1 MTPSPPSKPTI
12 WQTVQPI
19 LLREAIVFLE
29 GITHLLGQATA
40 QLKTTAS
47 NQHIPSAQLAAE
59 ASWLGK
65 LTPWLQRLGTLWW
78 QAMGWLQQRLPS
90 GLRERY
96 NRTTLTAIAL
106 GILLLLL
113 WLNPL
118 SWFQAPERPTISP
131 STPRPRPEVPST
143 ILVQPRRST
152 SVEPPPAPT
161 PVPTV
166 APVAPA
172 AVAPPSPSPAPIPSD
187 TATVRQQLL
196 AICDRYSNALDPTL
210 TLNPSDHR
218 LDLMLAAGW
227 YDLSAAKQDQLAQA
241 LWQQAHDLGYTTVVI
256 TDTQGQ
262 PLVREPVVGNN
273 AIVVR
278 RKLP

>member
-1 MTPSPPSKPTI
+1 MTPSPPSKPTV

-29 GITHLLGQATA
+29 GITHLLDQATA
-40 QLKTTAS
+40 QLKITAS

-106 GILLLLL
+106 GTLLLLL

-118 SWFQAPERPTISP
+118 SWFQTPQRPKINP
-131 STPRPRPEVPST
+131 STPRPSST
-143 ILVQPRRST
+143 ILVQPRPST
-152 SVEPPPAPT
+152 SVELSPAPP

-166 APVAPA
+166 TPST
-172 AVAPPSPSPAPIPSD
+172 PPSPSPAPIPSD

>member
-1 MTPSPPSKPTI
+1 
-12 WQTVQPI
+12 
-19 LLREAIVFLE
+19 
-29 GITHLLGQATA
+29 
-40 QLKTTAS
+40 
-47 NQHIPSAQLAAE
+47 
-59 ASWLGK
+59 
-65 LTPWLQRLGTLWW
+65 
-78 QAMGWLQQRLPS
+78 
-90 GLRERY
+90 
-96 NRTTLTAIAL
+96 
-106 GILLLLL
+106 
-113 WLNPL
+113 
-118 SWFQAPERPTISP
+118 
-131 STPRPRPEVPST
+131 
-143 ILVQPRRST
+143 
-152 SVEPPPAPT
+152 
-161 PVPTV
+161 
-166 APVAPA
+166 
-172 AVAPPSPSPAPIPSD
+172 
-187 TATVRQQLL
+187 L